1 MNIESAK
8 IAIDKMASFL
18 PEHVLNDLYKD
29 HDAVAHIISKETDK
43 LVFSV
48 VFNNGEKRILTITVK
63 RHEVNV
69 HYNGTMQ
76 VFSKLIT
83 VEFFNDVL
91 KVLFPEVKIEKVNAT
106 MKNLNDLK
114 NKSKA
119 MQNSFMSQHKE
130 LVESGKMSVTDF
142 AIMTGDL
149 VKAIVSLEKVIKE
162 LSTDMYTFNPDGT
175 VSVTYLSHFTG
186 GKFHHDLSYKTVDF
200 SFTDCL
206 INLKGL
212 NISKH
217 VLLSLV

>member
-29 HDAVAHIISKETDK
+29 HNAVAHIISKETDK

-91 KVLFPEVKIEKVNAT
+91 KVLFPEELKMDTVK
-106 MKNLNDLK
+106 
-114 NKSKA
+114 
-119 MQNSFMSQHKE
+119 
-130 LVESGKMSVTDF
+130 
-142 AIMTGDL
+142 
-149 VKAIVSLEKVIKE
+149 KAIVSMLNDYQHIKNMHLFLNHDDKKAIVSNAINNAFKSFHKLLNE
-162 LSTDMYTFNPDGT
+162 VHNMHDVPFNITADLLAYETWLFKLTTSYSTDFEITDIAFKCRYELPQSGYDC
-175 VSVTYLSHFTG
+175 VYLNYEADKPF
-186 GKFHHDLSYKTVDF
+186 
-200 SFTDCL
+200 
-206 INLKGL
+206 
-212 NISKH
+212 
-217 VLLSLV
+217 LSLV